1 GSAGQ
6 QRPGQSERRALGV
19 AADRPA
25 LPGVHDLSAQFDDLP
40 ECGLQV
46 GDRQVG
52 QRETVAG
59 AAAALVESD
68 GRAGVL
74 SLQAHAL
81 FRLAL
86 GERDA
91 EEPLPEAAGAVEV
104 VRGELDQEPAQL
116 PDPAASENPHSRQTK
131 RVDVRSSRMPMVT
144 PQAGQI
150 GGRSSSWLSPW
161 SFFTALDGIAV
172 EIAGRG
178 PGSARLFLLSPNGT

>member
-1 GSAGQ
+1 MAGTAGGACGMIDESGGSAGGRRRLGEAEW
-6 QRPGQSERRALGV
+6 RPFGI
-19 AADRPA
+19 AANCPA
-25 LPGVHDLSAQFDDLP
+25 LPGVHDLSAQFDDQP
-40 ECGLQV
+40 EFGLQV

-52 QRETVAG
+52 QREAVART
-59 AAAALVESD
+59 AAALVEPD

-74 SLQAHAL
+74 SLQTLAL
-81 FRLAL
+81 LRLAL
-86 GERDA
+86 GQRDP

-161 SFFTALDGIAV
+161 SFFTALDGIGV
-172 EIAGRG
+172 
-178 PGSARLFLLSPNGT
+178 